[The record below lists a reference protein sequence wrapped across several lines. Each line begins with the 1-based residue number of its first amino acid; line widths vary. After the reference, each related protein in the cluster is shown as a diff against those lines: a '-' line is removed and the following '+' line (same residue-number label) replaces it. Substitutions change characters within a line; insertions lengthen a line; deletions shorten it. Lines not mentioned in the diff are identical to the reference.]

1 MPVSKF
7 PRRFN
12 CILVCRNGEIWGN
25 GGDRLSL
32 FAKGPIE
39 AATRFIGKKNF
50 ITSSK
55 RKVYTNS
62 ILRVVRSDKSFI
74 EMEDENGKSY
84 VLEF

>member
-25 GGDRLSL
+25 GTGGLSVY
-32 FAKGPIE
+32 ARGPID
-39 AATRFIGKKNF
+39 AATRLIGKKNY

-62 ILRVVRSDKSFI
+62 VLRVVRSDKSFI

>member
-1 MPVSKF
+1 MPVSRF

-39 AATRFIGKKNF
+39 AATKFIGKKNY

-55 RKVYTNS
+55 
-62 ILRVVRSDKSFI
+62 IQVVREKSTRTV
-74 EMEDENGKSY
+74 S
-84 VLEF
+84 

>member
-1 MPVSKF
+1 MPVSKL

-25 GGDRLSL
+25 GAGGLSVY
-32 FAKGPIE
+32 ARGPID
-39 AATRFIGKKNF
+39 AAIRLIGKKNY

-62 ILRVVRSDKSFI
+62 VLRVVRSDKSFI

>member
-1 MPVSKF
+1 MPVSRF

-39 AATRFIGKKNF
+39 AATKFIGNKYYIKRR
-50 ITSSK
+50 K

-62 ILRVVRSDKSFI
+62 VLRVVMSGKSFI

>member
-1 MPVSKF
+1 MLVSKF
-7 PRRFN
+7 PRRFD
-12 CILVCRNGEIWGN
+12 CILVCRNGKIWGN

-32 FAKGPIE
+32 YAKGPID
-39 AATRFIGKKNF
+39 AATRLIGKKNYV
-50 ITSSK
+50 TSSK

-62 ILRVVRSDKSFI
+62 VLRVVMSGKSFI